1 MFTVTLTECGTGK
14 KESWFVTQKAVER
27 AIQAGYSF
35 PYYAIL
41 AAIRKGWGADAEYKR
56 DTAIKASAE
65 DIGIY
70 IRVHLLDKGTVLP
83 TLYRASVKRASTRV
97 AAKRPESY
105 LRMDDVPAATR
116 DFLWRVCT
124 ALKLKDHTH
133 KDVADAIGI
142 CQSTYL
148 KGIRTK
154 KPPKTWIEKLTT
166 AHLLNPEYLRTGEG
180 LPYLAPAGAP
190 YKPDEVPPCEE

>member
-1 MFTVTLTECGTGK
+1 MFTVTLTEWGTGK

-27 AIQAGYSF
+27 AIQAGYAF

-70 IRVHLLDKGTVLP
+70 VRVLVKGTVLP
-83 TLYRASVKRASTRV
+83 TLYRASVKWARTGV
-97 AAKRPESY
+97 TAKRPESY
-105 LRMDDVPAATR
+105 LRMDDVPASTR

-133 KDVADAIGI
+133 KEVADAIGI

-154 KPPKTWIEKLTT
+154 KPPKTWIERLTT
-166 AHLLNPEYLRTGEG
+166 AHLLNPDYLRTGEG
-180 LPYLAPAGAP
+180 LPYLAPAGTP

>member
-27 AIQAGYSF
+27 AIQAGYAF

-41 AAIRKGWGADAEYKR
+41 AAIRKGWGANAAYKR
-56 DTAIKASAE
+56 DTSVKASAE

-70 IRVHLLDKGTVLP
+70 IRVIDKGTVLP
-83 TLYRASVKRASTRV
+83 TLYRVSVKAVRGRGK
-97 AAKRPESY
+97 AKGPNSY
-105 LRMDDVPAATR
+105 LRMDCVPAATR

-133 KDVADAIGI
+133 TEVASAIGV
-142 CQSTYL
+142 CLSTYVN
-148 KGIRTK
+148 GIRAK

-180 LPYLAPAGAP
+180 LPYLAPAGTP
-190 YKPDEVPPCEE
+190 YKPGEAAPCEE